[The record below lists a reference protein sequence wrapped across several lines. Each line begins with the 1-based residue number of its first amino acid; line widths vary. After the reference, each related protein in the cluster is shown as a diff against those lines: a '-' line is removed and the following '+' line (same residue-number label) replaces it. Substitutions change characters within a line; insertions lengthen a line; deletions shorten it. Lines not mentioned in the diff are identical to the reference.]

1 MNDATTVKR
10 IHAEID
16 AVVSRSE
23 SRNGAPI
30 LDAKMMLKEVLLNI
44 PEEQLS
50 KIWFNIQYD
59 YSITPPDCTVAPI
72 QFPSGQLINIQ
83 PADKTPASAQ
93 TLEALAE
100 HFGHAWQRRLNEN
113 T

>member
-1 MNDATTVKR
+1 MSNTTTVKR
-10 IHAEID
+10 IHAEIY
-16 AVVSRSE
+16 AVISRSE

-59 YSITPPDCTVAPI
+59 YSIPPPDCTVAPDGEAI
-72 QFPSGQLINIQ
+72 MAAAQRG
-83 PADKTPASAQ
+83 KTPASAQ

-100 HFGHAWQRRLNEN
+100 HFSHAWQRRL
-113 T
+113 